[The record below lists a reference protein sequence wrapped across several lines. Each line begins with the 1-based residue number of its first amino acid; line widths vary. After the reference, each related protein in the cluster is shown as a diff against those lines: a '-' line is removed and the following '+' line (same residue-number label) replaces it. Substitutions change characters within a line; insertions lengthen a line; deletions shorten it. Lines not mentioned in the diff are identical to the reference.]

1 MQFYSKK
8 MKNYFLNTSLILKML
23 FFVTLSKRNKSC
35 VKVSKIDISLIHFML
50 NKYLLLDIFKERT
63 YLNVC

>member
-1 MQFYSKK
+1 MSFVKFY
-8 MKNYFLNTSLILKML
+8 
-23 FFVTLSKRNKSC
+23 
-35 VKVSKIDISLIHFML
+35 KIDISLINFML